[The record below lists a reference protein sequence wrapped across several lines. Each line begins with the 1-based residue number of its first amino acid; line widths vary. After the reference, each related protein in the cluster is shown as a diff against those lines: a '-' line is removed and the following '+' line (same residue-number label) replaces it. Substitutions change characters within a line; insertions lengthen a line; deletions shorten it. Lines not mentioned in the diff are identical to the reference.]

1 MATSKKT
8 STTSTRSKSTGP
20 TRKTRST
27 AAKTTTRA
35 TASKATSTRTTAKT
49 ATRSTASKTATPR
62 STAATRPAT
71 GSKAPKI
78 AAVTAPEP
86 GQAAPAPA
94 PAASAPP
101 AEVTRKALIERVKA
115 RAEDTKGRD
124 IRAVMDA
131 VLQEL
136 GDALTAG
143 ETVKIPPLGVIKVQR
158 RREIADG
165 EIVIC
170 KLRRRKAAPAPK
182 DPLAEA
188 AE

>member
-20 TRKTRST
+20 TRKTRS
-27 AAKTTTRA
+27 
-35 TASKATSTRTTAKT
+35 
-49 ATRSTASKTATPR
+49 STASKTTAPR
-62 STAATRPAT
+62 STAAKRPAT

-94 PAASAPP
+94 PAASPPP